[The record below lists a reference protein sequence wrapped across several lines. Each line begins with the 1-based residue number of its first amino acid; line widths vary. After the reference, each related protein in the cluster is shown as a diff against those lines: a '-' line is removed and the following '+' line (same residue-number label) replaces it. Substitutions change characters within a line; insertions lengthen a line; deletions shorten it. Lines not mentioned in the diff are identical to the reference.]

1 MTVVDTSVWIDYFN
15 GIITA
20 ETDLL
25 DQLLGQQTLI
35 IGDLILTEVLQGFR
49 RQRHF
54 EQAQQLLQRFPVVT
68 MLGSVLAIRSNLA
81 SGKAPTRRKS
91 LLEVAGTPSGAC

>member
-25 DQLLGQQTLI
+25 DQLLAQKTLI
-35 IGDLILTEVLQGFR
+35 IGEL
-49 RQRHF
+49 
-54 EQAQQLLQRFPVVT
+54 
-68 MLGSVLAIRSNLA
+68 MA
-81 SGKAPTRRKS
+81 SGRS
-91 LLEVAGTPSGAC
+91 

>member
-35 IGDLILTEVLQGFR
+35 MGDLVDC
-49 RQRHF
+49 
-54 EQAQQLLQRFPVVT
+54 VT
-68 MLGSVLAIRSNLA
+68 
-81 SGKAPTRRKS
+81 
-91 LLEVAGTPSGAC
+91 